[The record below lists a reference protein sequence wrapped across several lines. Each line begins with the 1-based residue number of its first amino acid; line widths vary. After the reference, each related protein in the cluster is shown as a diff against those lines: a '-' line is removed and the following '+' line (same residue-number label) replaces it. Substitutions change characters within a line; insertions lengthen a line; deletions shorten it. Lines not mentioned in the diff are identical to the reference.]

1 MSEMKRIGI
10 DLEVNAAIQASR
22 RSFSESENDILR
34 RLLLNGAAK
43 EAPRRGSAPEGLEA
57 EPGERSTG
65 RWTMEAE
72 PGERSTGRWTME
84 AEPGE
89 RSTGRWTVEV
99 QGERVAAANLKGAY
113 RTLLLILAQREP
125 DFLQR
130 YAEESSR
137 SRRFIARA
145 PRDLYLATPE
155 LAKDHA
161 KPLTD
166 GWYFDTNLST
176 DQVARRIRI
185 AARVCGLR
193 YGSDVR
199 LLNNLEQI

>member
-1 MSEMKRIGI
+1 MSELKRIGI
-10 DLEVNAAIQASR
+10 DVEVNAAIEAHR

-34 RLLLNGAAK
+34 RLLLDGLVK
-43 EAPRRGSAPEGLEA
+43 EAPRRGSAPGGL
-57 EPGERSTG
+57 
-65 RWTMEAE
+65 
-72 PGERSTGRWTME
+72 E

-137 SRRFIARA
+137 SRRFVARV
-145 PRDLYLATPE
+145 PKDLYLATPE